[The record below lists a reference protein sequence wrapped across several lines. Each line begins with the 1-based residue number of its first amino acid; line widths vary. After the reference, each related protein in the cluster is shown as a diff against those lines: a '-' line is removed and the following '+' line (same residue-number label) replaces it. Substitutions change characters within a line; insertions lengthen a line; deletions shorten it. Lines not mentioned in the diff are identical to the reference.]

1 MSTSTFAQLCAR
13 SEAFFSSVV
22 SSPKLIPE
30 AARATSAATRTSR
43 PPPATSSPCTVDER
57 RYLYVLPVLFL
68 EYLAL
73 SLSRALLP
81 GLMNSAF
88 GNYTYHVLGI
98 VETAKGILAFMA
110 CPLFGKLSDVV
121 GRRTG
126 LFITVLGTTLPISS
140 LALTQSM
147 WIYAVAQGLSGVFA
161 STFTITFAYIADL
174 VHKERRSS
182 AYGLALATFGL
193 SYCLGPILGGFLA
206 ERFSYR
212 AVFAVSVALV
222 VLAVAYIVVILPE
235 SRSTEQQ
242 RCRRGIRLLAAGM
255 PPPEDYLP
263 MSWSPFSVL
272 EVFSGEPLLRSV
284 SKIVFLYYT
293 GVWAIVSTLMVH
305 VQRSFHADEVTLGEL
320 MSAFG
325 VCTMLSEGVLVRL
338 MVPHFGEK
346 GAMQIGLAAFAL
358 QCAFFS
364 FARHIHDVLFSL
376 LFSTLANLVYP
387 AVSSLVS
394 RSVPPSKQGEA
405 LGAMNGIRALT
416 EGFGPLLFGSLM
428 FLCQDTRAPGA
439 PYLLASA
446 CSVAALLQTNK
457 LPSEAEIWE
466 YEKRV
471 SKQAGLQEAVGL
483 LSEEGQCEEEGGGG
497 DPNEEEKESE
507 SEQQSP
513 EGHLPKDLT
522 KKSTTKPSASTLQ
535 ASQLGQKRVPK
546 HELKQVCSV

>member
-22 SSPKLIPE
+22 SSLKLIPE

-43 PPPATSSPCTVDER
+43 PSPATSSPCTVDER
-57 RYLYVLPVLFL
+57 RYLYVLPVLFF

-212 AVFAVSVALV
+212 AVFAVSVAQV
-222 VLAVAYIVVILPE
+222 VLAVAYIVLILPE

-255 PPPEDYLP
+255 PPPGRLLAHVLEPFLRLGGLLGRA
-263 MSWSPFSVL
+263 SPTERQQDSLSVL
-272 EVFSGEPLLRSV
+272 HRGVGHRLHPDGARAAIFPRGRGDARGAHVRLRGLHHALRGRPRAPDGAPLRGKRGHADRPRGLRLAMRFFQLRPAHPRRPLFPPLLDLGQPCLPCRLLARLAQRAS
-284 SKIVFLYYT
+284 LQT
-293 GVWAIVSTLMVH
+293 GRGSGGHEWNPGSDRRLRPAPFRVPHVPLPRHQSAWSTLLVGKC
-305 VQRSFHADEVTLGEL
+305 VQCG
-320 MSAFG
+320 G
-325 VCTMLSEGVLVRL
+325 
-338 MVPHFGEK
+338 
-346 GAMQIGLAAFAL
+346 
-358 QCAFFS
+358 
-364 FARHIHDVLFSL
+364 
-376 LFSTLANLVYP
+376 
-387 AVSSLVS
+387 
-394 RSVPPSKQGEA
+394 
-405 LGAMNGIRALT
+405 
-416 EGFGPLLFGSLM
+416 
-428 FLCQDTRAPGA
+428 
-439 PYLLASA
+439 
-446 CSVAALLQTNK
+446 VAAN
-457 LPSEAEIWE
+457 E
-466 YEKRV
+466 
-471 SKQAGLQEAVGL
+471 QA
-483 LSEEGQCEEEGGGG
+483 
-497 DPNEEEKESE
+497 
-507 SEQQSP
+507 P
-513 EGHLPKDLT
+513 ERG
-522 KKSTTKPSASTLQ
+522 
-535 ASQLGQKRVPK
+535 
-546 HELKQVCSV
+546 